1 MEARFCDFAGH
12 YALVKNGRFG
22 RCGRGRVLE
31 DIGWDAP
38 GTISLEIAFRIFVGF
53 VEKIMSTSILLFVV
67 MPTKGCIPDTFQAK
81 LLAFALAKI
90 HSPDARSSVRSDGL
104 SLEHG

>member
-22 RCGRGRVLE
+22 RCGRGGVLE
-31 DIGWDAP
+31 DIGWDMP
-38 GTISLEIAFRIFVGF
+38 GAFSFGVAFRIVGL
-53 VEKIMSTSILLFVV
+53 VERIMSTSILLPVV

-81 LLAFALAKI
+81 LLAFVLAKI
-90 HSPDARSSVRSDGL
+90 HSPDVRSSVRSDGFG
-104 SLEHG
+104 LEHG